1 MGLTSKK
8 CVVLILSSVYLCGFV
23 FVHLKLK
30 SPTFN
35 MSGHNVLED
44 HGNKFPPYSTELFS
58 VNDDLVKYG
67 VHGLQATVG
76 YSGHSNMVLKK

>member
-1 MGLTSKK
+1 
-8 CVVLILSSVYLCGFV
+8 
-23 FVHLKLK
+23 
-30 SPTFN
+30 
-35 MSGHNVLED
+35 MSGHNVLKD